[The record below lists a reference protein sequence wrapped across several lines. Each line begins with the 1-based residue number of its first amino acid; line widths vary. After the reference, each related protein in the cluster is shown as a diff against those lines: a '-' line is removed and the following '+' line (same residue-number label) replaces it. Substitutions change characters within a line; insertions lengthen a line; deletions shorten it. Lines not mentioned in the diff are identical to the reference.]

1 MHIKSGG
8 INTFPLKRARLV
20 NYINPFSLQNLMSEE
35 NKEVPVSFYVLVGFS
50 VLFLVFFLVGQRSP
64 QRNSEVTGA
73 LTVAGQ
79 DLSSPL
85 WLIILGTVSILLL
98 GFIVVAIIK
107 IKHKKSAAVVPVVPK
122 ADKEIQLPGSK
133 IETKPS
139 DSKLT
144 ESEIE
149 SLFKDQDPDLGRQLP
164 NSLEKPQPTSF
175 GRVSQIPI
183 SSSEPEK
190 VMANLVQL
198 KYVILGMLKEH
209 KSGQEVNDFLL
220 EQGYTAQQIEKAT
233 DEINV
238 ENLRDYIRRCLSQ
251 GISKSQIFENLKIK
265 NWRIDLVNKA
275 FLSIN

>member
-98 GFIVVAIIK
+98 GFIDR
-107 IKHKKSAAVVPVVPK
+107 KSTR
-122 ADKEIQLPGSK
+122 L
-133 IETKPS
+133 
-139 DSKLT
+139 
-144 ESEIE
+144 
-149 SLFKDQDPDLGRQLP
+149 
-164 NSLEKPQPTSF
+164 NS
-175 GRVSQIPI
+175 
-183 SSSEPEK
+183 
-190 VMANLVQL
+190 
-198 KYVILGMLKEH
+198 
-209 KSGQEVNDFLL
+209 
-220 EQGYTAQQIEKAT
+220 
-233 DEINV
+233 
-238 ENLRDYIRRCLSQ
+238 
-251 GISKSQIFENLKIK
+251 
-265 NWRIDLVNKA
+265 
-275 FLSIN
+275 